1 MSKRDGGL
9 KRFGLL
15 VACLLLSGGAWA
27 QVSGGLSN
35 GAFPLV
41 EPGALFIP
49 NWFSMVLVG
58 LALAV
63 GLIAAAFMFGEA
75 FSLPSAKSFA
85 RQEVYELMI
94 SILLVALVVGGLYG
108 FGIFAKNVSG
118 GTLTAGQTLVTSG
131 YCMDS
136 ERLYPTGPGSN
147 PENSLYASADWFL
160 GCMPTDSQG
169 SKFDNVQ
176 NGVKLPYDQAASST
190 YASALWPEYSS
201 KGVLLGHLMNI
212 YIGLFTLELPLGT
225 VSTFGVSFYL
235 PEALASSISLDLA
248 PHSGLSPIS
257 EITITLTDLIGVGIG
272 MVFTQ
277 KILLQFFHQNA
288 LAIFLPLGIAFR
300 AVPFLRKTGSTI
312 IAAALVMYFIFPLSI
327 WVNEQVYF
335 SMQGRLDT
343 STNPPTYEHPVLT
356 DWVNYHTL
364 LQMCNPQDNAER
376 ADSALMRQR
385 LRNDIAKPYVQDAET
400 AGDIIINDVWGPQTD
415 ANGNPVNVRLPIS
428 QGQALLRAFTDN
440 SLLMG
445 RYLVHEGFI
454 LGPILPV
461 DTLYTSLVDQI
472 TVSAQWFVLTLLFM
486 INTLVISITIFRDVS
501 LAIGGEPRIFG
512 LSKLV

>member
-1 MSKRDGGL
+1 
-9 KRFGLL
+9 
-15 VACLLLSGGAWA
+15 
-27 QVSGGLSN
+27 
-35 GAFPLV
+35 
-41 EPGALFIP
+41 
-49 NWFSMVLVG
+49 MVLIG
-58 LALAV
+58 LAIAV
-63 GLIAAAFMFGEA
+63 GLIALAFMFGEA
-75 FSLPSAKSFA
+75 FSLPSVKSFA
-85 RQEVYELMI
+85 RQEVYELMVT
-94 SILLVALVVGGLYG
+94 ILLVALVVGGLYG
-108 FGIFAKNVSG
+108 FGIFAQNVSG
-118 GTLTAGQTLVTSG
+118 STLTAGQTLVASG
-131 YCMDS
+131 YCKDS
-136 ERLYPTGPGSN
+136 EHLYPTGPDQN
-147 PENSLYASADWFL
+147 PENYLYASADWFL

-169 SKFDNVQ
+169 NKFEHVQ
-176 NGVKLPYDQAASST
+176 NGVKLPYDQKAG
-190 YASALWPEYSS
+190 SAYQSAIWPKDSS

-257 EITITLTDLIGVGIG
+257 EITITLTDLIGVGVG

-288 LAIFLPLGIAFR
+288 LAIFLPLGVAFR

-312 IAAALVMYFIFPLSI
+312 IAAALVMYFIFPMSI
-327 WVNEQVYF
+327 WINEQVYF

-356 DWVNYHTL
+356 DWVNYQTMM
-364 LQMCNPQDNAER
+364 QMCLPQDDAER
-376 ADSALMRQR
+376 GDPALMRIR
-385 LRNDIAKPYVQDAET
+385 LREDIAKPYLQNTET
-400 AGDIIINDVWGPQTD
+400 TGDVIINEIWGPQTD
-415 ANGNPVNVRLPIS
+415 AAGNPANVRLPIS
-428 QGQALLRAFTDN
+428 QEQALLRAFTDN
-440 SLLMG
+440 SQLVG
-445 RYLVHEGFI
+445 IYLINPGSI

-461 DTLYTSLVDQI
+461 DTLYMSLVDQI
-472 TVSAQWFVLTLLFM
+472 TVSAQWFVLNLLFL